1 MLQSLRVDRMLIESA
16 PTWVRNRPIVMFL
29 VDTRVAVI
37 ENRTGEVRI
46 IVAERHHRSCI
57 E

>member
-1 MLQSLRVDRMLIESA
+1 
-16 PTWVRNRPIVMFL
+16 MFI